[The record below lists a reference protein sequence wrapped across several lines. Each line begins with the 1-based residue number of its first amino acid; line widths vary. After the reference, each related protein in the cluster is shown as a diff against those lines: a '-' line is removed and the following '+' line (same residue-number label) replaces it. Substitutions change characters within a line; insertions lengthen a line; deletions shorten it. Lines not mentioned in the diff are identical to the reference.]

1 MRYITSRMVTARSGF
16 TLVETLTAMSIFTML
31 TFGGLSLVVA
41 SVNAY
46 SRDFSRVSMETDIG
60 QAFRRLDDGLREACA
75 VTVDANGQGLTYYY
89 PVKYTGADG
98 KLHYRL
104 PITSDGV
111 ARRLYKSENRLVW
124 TDNSRPLA
132 KNLTTGSA
140 RLFTLQSSGKA
151 VLITLS
157 VTSTTGKETFTN
169 AKSYV
174 VRLRNAL

>member
-1 MRYITSRMVTARSGF
+1 M
-16 TLVETLTAMSIFTML
+16 TAMTIFTML

-46 SRDFSRVSMETDIG
+46 SRDYSRGSMETDIG
-60 QAFRRLDDGLREACA
+60 QAFRRIDDGLREAYS
-75 VTVDANGQGLTYYY
+75 VTVDEDGQGLTYYY
-89 PVKYTGADG
+89 PVKYTGSDG
-98 KLHYRL
+98 KLHYKI
-104 PITSDGV
+104 PMASDGV
-111 ARRLYKSENRLVW
+111 ARRFYKSESHLVSSSN
-124 TDNSRPLA
+124 TRPLV

-157 VTSTTGKETFTN
+157 VTSSTGKEIFTN

-174 VRLRNAL
+174 VRLRNAP